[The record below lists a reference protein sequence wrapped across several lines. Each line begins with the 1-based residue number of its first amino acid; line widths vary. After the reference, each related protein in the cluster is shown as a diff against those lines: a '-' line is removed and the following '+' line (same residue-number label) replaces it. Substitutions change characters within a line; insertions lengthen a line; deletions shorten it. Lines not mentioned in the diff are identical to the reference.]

1 MYNNLFTSILNIS
14 LKVNMILIINFKRRI
29 ILKFLRMI
37 LKVEIFAHKNIFI
50 IVIVKFVLY

>member
-1 MYNNLFTSILNIS
+1 MHNNRFTSILNIS
-14 LKVNMILIINFKRRI
+14 LKVNMILFINFKRRI

-37 LKVEIFAHKNIFI
+37 LKVEIFAPKNIFI